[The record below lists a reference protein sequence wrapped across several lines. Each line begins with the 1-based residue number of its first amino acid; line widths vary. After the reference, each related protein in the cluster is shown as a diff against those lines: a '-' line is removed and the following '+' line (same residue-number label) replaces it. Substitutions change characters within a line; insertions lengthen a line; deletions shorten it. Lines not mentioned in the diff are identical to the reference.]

1 MGEFFPNENE
11 YDELRSHGESGTPEV
26 DYEILPKSQTESA
39 GQGGV
44 RPAPETQQQQ
54 QQQQQ

>member
-1 MGEFFPNENE
+1 MGETFANENE
-11 YDELRSHGESGTPEV
+11 DDELTTLSELGTFV
-26 DYEILPKSQTESA
+26 VNDEILPKSQTESA

-54 QQQQQ
+54 QQQQ